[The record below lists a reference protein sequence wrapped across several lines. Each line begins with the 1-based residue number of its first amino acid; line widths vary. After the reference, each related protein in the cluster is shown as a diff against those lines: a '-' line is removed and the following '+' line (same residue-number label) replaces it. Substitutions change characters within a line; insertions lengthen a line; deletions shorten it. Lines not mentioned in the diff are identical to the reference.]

1 MAYFFFIFFCKDL
14 VAYYMTPTCKISFLE
29 NLGGWQM
36 LWNKRNW
43 EFGSSFCHYLRFAQ
57 LSQTDFTDFPDL
69 VFVPGRCAQ
78 WLNFWNSLT
87 PPQPISKTWTLLQ
100 EWLITF
106 VFATCWILPISVPRL
121 VNDQNFYVKWFDL
134 QTSLLCWIVLAAIVC
149 LKLVSFGQFYG
160 GLDWVEF
167 SVFYNKCT
175 NVLKENLYLKC
186 FK

>member
-1 MAYFFFIFFCKDL
+1 MVYFLFNFFCENL
-14 VAYYMTPTCKISFLE
+14 AVYYMTPTCKISFLE

-87 PPQPISKTWTLLQ
+87 PLNQFLRPEPFFKCGSSLSFLQ
-100 EWLITF
+100 LVEF
-106 VFATCWILPISVPRL
+106 SQFL
-121 VNDQNFYVKWFDL
+121 VNDQNFNLKWFDL
-134 QTSLLCWIVLAAIVC
+134 QTSLFCWIVLAAIVC

>member
-1 MAYFFFIFFCKDL
+1 MEAPKYIINIITSAEEMVYFLFIFFCENL
-14 VAYYMTPTCKISFLE
+14 AVYYMTPTCKISFLE

-87 PPQPISKTWTLLQ
+87 PLNQFLRPEPFFKCGSSLSFLQ
-100 EWLITF
+100 
-106 VFATCWILPISVPRL
+106 A
-121 VNDQNFYVKWFDL
+121 
-134 QTSLLCWIVLAAIVC
+134 
-149 LKLVSFGQFYG
+149 
-160 GLDWVEF
+160 VEF
-167 SVFYNKCT
+167 SQFLIQDWLMIKTFMWNDLICKPA
-175 NVLKENLYLKC
+175 C
-186 FK
+186 FVESF

>member
-1 MAYFFFIFFCKDL
+1 MSSISLTVMNKWYISFCFCKDL
-14 VAYYMTPTCKISFLE
+14 AVYYMTPTCKISFLE

-87 PPQPISKTWTLLQ
+87 PLNQFLRPEPFFKCGSSLSFLQ
-100 EWLITF
+100 
-106 VFATCWILPISVPRL
+106 A
-121 VNDQNFYVKWFDL
+121 
-134 QTSLLCWIVLAAIVC
+134 
-149 LKLVSFGQFYG
+149 
-160 GLDWVEF
+160 VEF
-167 SVFYNKCT
+167 SQFLIQGCLMIKTFMWNDLICKPAC
-175 NVLKENLYLKC
+175 C
-186 FK
+186 FSGNSLFEISFIWSILRWAGLSRI

>member
-1 MAYFFFIFFCKDL
+1 MHGSTEVYHQYHNQCWRNGVFLVQFFCENL
-14 VAYYMTPTCKISFLE
+14 AVYYMTPTCKISFLE

-87 PPQPISKTWTLLQ
+87 PLNQFLRPEPFFKCGSSLS
-100 EWLITF
+100 F
-106 VFATCWILPISVPRL
+106 FSSCWILPISDPRL
-121 VNDQNFYVKWFDL
+121 VNDQNFYVK
-134 QTSLLCWIVLAAIVC
+134 
-149 LKLVSFGQFYG
+149 
-160 GLDWVEF
+160 
-167 SVFYNKCT
+167 
-175 NVLKENLYLKC
+175 
-186 FK
+186 